1 MLTVW
6 LVRLPPQQARHS
18 AADARQALFRN
29 SGPSIAP
36 YVPLGLTHR
45 QAPVCARVA
54 SQALTPHLK
63 RQPVSNALLL
73 IFPTS
78 QWPQCA
84 GAVLQAHTARWRERQ
99 FAWTAWR
106 ARIQEL
112 TPVPASPV
120 LLAVIPHQRPV
131 CVPVVFQG
139 HTLQLKRRLVSAVLQ
154 DHSRMIRTRRRVV
167 AAQQARS
174 PRKPGPF
181 SAVTVP
187 QARTGSLSA
196 SLSVVTASQASTPP
210 KNKRQCVP
218 TVLLDTLLASVQRSA
233 HSVRQASTLP
243 ATVLILFLCVWIV
256 PRTPILGQLGP
267 RTRACV
273 SRAQP
278 ANIHRKVQS
287 PPVLASLVDFTPTVL
302 LDATRWKYLNVT
314 ILRRTILL

>member
-18 AADARQALFRN
+18 AADARQAPFRDN
-29 SGPSIAP
+29 WPSIAP

-106 ARIQEL
+106 ARTQEL

-131 CVPVVFQG
+131 CVLG
-139 HTLQLKRRLVSAVLQ
+139 ASACLCA
-154 DHSRMIRTRRRVV
+154 DGSYAEDAS
-167 AAQQARS
+167 AA
-174 PRKPGPF
+174 
-181 SAVTVP
+181 
-187 QARTGSLSA
+187 
-196 SLSVVTASQASTPP
+196 
-210 KNKRQCVP
+210 CVP
-218 TVLLDTLLASVQRSA
+218 CAAGTYFQKFAINISVPTTTYVSND
-233 HSVRQASTLP
+233 VRGIYHPWRRCMERLP
-243 ATVLILFLCVWIV
+243 NQSYAYCFLWHIK
-256 PRTPILGQLGP
+256 
-267 RTRACV
+267 
-273 SRAQP
+273 
-278 ANIHRKVQS
+278 N
-287 PPVLASLVDFTPTVL
+287 
-302 LDATRWKYLNVT
+302 
-314 ILRRTILL
+314 